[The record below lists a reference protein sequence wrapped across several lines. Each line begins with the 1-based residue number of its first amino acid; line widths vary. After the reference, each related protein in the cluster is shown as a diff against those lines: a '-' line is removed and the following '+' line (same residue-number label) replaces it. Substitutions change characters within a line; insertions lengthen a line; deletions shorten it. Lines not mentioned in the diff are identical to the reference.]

1 MIVYTKFQITIPC
14 RWFEIA
20 FSTEQSALKTLS
32 KPFLLSVEISN
43 QSSFKIST
51 SKCALVQQCTVF
63 ANGTNLV
70 AQSASFVASIFFTCT
85 KNKLIQELCKTFIDM
100 AIVAAK
106 TALTATATTGGTV
119 FAFAPK
125 VVAGVIGFMKE
136 DTRRK
141 VSEFTVCEIEN
152 NNSTIDAHSN
162 GHINFTFPGKSSL
175 KKIVPS
181 STLWPLNILVDHKVQ
196 VLWIL

>member
-1 MIVYTKFQITIPC
+1 
-14 RWFEIA
+14 
-20 FSTEQSALKTLS
+20 
-32 KPFLLSVEISN
+32 
-43 QSSFKIST
+43 
-51 SKCALVQQCTVF
+51 
-63 ANGTNLV
+63 
-70 AQSASFVASIFFTCT
+70 
-85 KNKLIQELCKTFIDM
+85 M